1 MPAAWGAWS
10 HGSPDA
16 SRAWGGGHRGSA
28 MCRQSR
34 APPPCLPAASL
45 VGLERG
51 GLWRGPGW
59 NSPHC
64 GPGQEPLASLRG
76 AGDICRDKDQAE
88 AEPDLRVCR
97 ALVAVG
103 VGVAIESLSLPRTE
117 AAESREMSRTG
128 NATSSAA
135 ETESSPVCLDAAPC
149 VLSASPEGAVRQGP
163 GRHGEMALAT
173 AEVGSTGG
181 AAPARRSV

>member
-1 MPAAWGAWS
+1 MLPGLGEAGIGALPCA
-10 HGSPDA
+10 GRAGLPLCA
-16 SRAWGGGHRGSA
+16 SR
-28 MCRQSR
+28 
-34 APPPCLPAASL
+34 PPLSL
-45 VGLERG
+45 GWREG

-103 VGVAIESLSLPRTE
+103 VGVAIGSLYPPRTE

-163 GRHGEMALAT
+163 GRHGETALAT

-181 AAPARRSV
+181 TAPARRSV